1 MKILLC
7 CITDDLLSEI
17 IENIGSLSIAN
28 CDPHIDG
35 DQLLFD
41 VYFVEGSVQALLTKA
56 GVQIIKNERKMFID
70 ACRFSKVQGV

>member
-1 MKILLC
+1 MKIRLE

-17 IENIGSLSIAN
+17 IENIGSFSITN
-28 CDPHIDG
+28 CEPHLDG

-41 VYFVEGSVQALLTKA
+41 IDFVESVQALLTKS

-70 ACRFSKVQGV
+70 ACRFSCIKGV